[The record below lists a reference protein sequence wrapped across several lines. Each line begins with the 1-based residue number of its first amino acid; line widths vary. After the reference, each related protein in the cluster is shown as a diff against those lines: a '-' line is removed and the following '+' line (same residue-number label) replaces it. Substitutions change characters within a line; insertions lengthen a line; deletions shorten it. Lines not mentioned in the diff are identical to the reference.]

1 MIHKSIQAL
10 WWKVYISYSWQQQE
24 YLCLSYQLQVG
35 SVVVAEMFHYHM
47 LHSVVLLLLLVG
59 PDIIFLLL
67 PRIDIISHTSIITL
81 KLFHKKVVN
90 LPKLFSAPLVPCP
103 HLPWYL
109 CMLFVSTWSAFLC
122 LMQCLASLI
131 VYPKLCQRSNQLC
144 SSTFWQTSIDFDRK
158 SSISQVGC
166 CCERRW
172 NYRPRFSETWMFC

>member
-1 MIHKSIQAL
+1 MAAVERKRILTATICFYLISTISNSILTLLLLLSFTIDICYIL
-10 WWKVYISYSWQQQE
+10 WW
-24 YLCLSYQLQVG
+24 
-35 SVVVAEMFHYHM
+35 
-47 LHSVVLLLLLVG
+47 LLLLLVG
-59 PDIIFLLL
+59 PGIIFLLL

-144 SSTFWQTSIDFDRK
+144 RSTFWQTSIDFDRK